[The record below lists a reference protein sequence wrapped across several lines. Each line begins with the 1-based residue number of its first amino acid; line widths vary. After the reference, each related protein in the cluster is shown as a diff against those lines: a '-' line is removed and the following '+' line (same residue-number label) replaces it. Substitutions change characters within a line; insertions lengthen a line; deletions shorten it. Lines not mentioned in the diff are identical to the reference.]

1 MFQRLLKR
9 NGIIFLLAFLFCLP
23 CPTKRELK
31 KVFDI
36 PVSEVVKFDVKKGQC
51 ISTYEFT
58 TDQTSNAKD
67 FKSNFT
73 FFSTEEHFTFQT
85 LHYRKHS
92 EHWLNDYKLRTS
104 KVPIFIHHE
113 QYRI

>member
-1 MFQRLLKR
+1 MFQRLLKQ

-51 ISTYEFT
+51 ISIYEFT
-58 TDQTSNAKD
+58 NDQTSNTKD
-67 FKSNFT
+67 IKSEFT
-73 FFSTEEHFTFQT
+73 FFSEQDEFTYQT
-85 LHYRKHS
+85 FHYTKHS
-92 EHWLNDYKLRTS
+92 EYFLYNHILRTS